1 VASVAAMC
9 FNESRR
15 FMGYGMP
22 SCCVRRCDPG
32 LSFEE
37 IRFEL
42 PNLGALIFL
51 LHDAPGGGTTSLKN
65 DAQGKVLSS
74 VMLRME
80 LDIESIP

>member
-1 VASVAAMC
+1 M
-9 FNESRR
+9 
-15 FMGYGMP
+15 
-22 SCCVRRCDPG
+22 
-32 LSFEE
+32 SFEE

-51 LHDAPGGGTTSLKN
+51 LPDAPGGGTTSLKN